1 LNILFLSISTAIS
14 NIANRGIYPDLLRY
28 FANHGHEVFIVC
40 PYERRTKRESS
51 LQHINNIHILGV
63 KTLNITKTSIVEKG
77 LATFLIERQFGKAI
91 NKNFNDYKFDLILY
105 STPPIT
111 FNLLIEKLKFK
122 HQAKTYLMLKDI
134 FPQNAIDLGII
145 KEGGI
150 LSRYFR
156 KKEQKLYKISDFI
169 GCMSPANVEYTLEKN
184 IFLDRKKI
192 GICPNAIEVIDRVIV
207 NKQNILNSYR
217 IPSDTTVF
225 IYGGNLGVPQ
235 GIELLIKILEIY
247 KNRIDCFFVIVG
259 NGEKAHL
266 VEKWVRLNSP
276 INIIYLP
283 ELEKNKYEQLEACCD
298 IGMIFL
304 DKRFTIPNFPSRM
317 LSYLECK
324 LPLLIVTDLISDL
337 GLIATNNKFGKYSI
351 AGDLFSIS
359 ENIEFF
365 INNSEQRRIMGENG
379 FKYLIDNY
387 NVSIA
392 YNAIINSLKI

>member
-1 LNILFLSISTAIS
+1 MNILFLSISTAIS
-14 NIANRGIYPDLLRY
+14 NIANRGIYPDLLRH

-51 LQHINNIHILGV
+51 LHHINNVHILGV
-63 KTLNITKTSIVEKG
+63 KTLNITKTSIFEKG

-91 NKNFNDYKFDLILY
+91 NKNFNNYKFDLILY

-111 FNLLIEKLKFK
+111 FNLLIEKLKLK

-145 KEGGI
+145 KEGGV

-169 GCMSPANVEYTLEKN
+169 GCMSPANAEYTLKKN
-184 IFLDRKKI
+184 IFLDKKKI
-192 GICPNAIEVIDRVIV
+192 GICPNAIEVIDRVVV

-235 GIELLIKILEIY
+235 GIEFLIEILEIY

-276 INIIYLP
+276 INVIYLP
-283 ELEKNKYEQLEACCD
+283 ELERNKYEQLEACCD

-317 LSYLECK
+317 LSYLESK
-324 LPLLIVTDLISDL
+324 LPLLITTDLVSDL
-337 GLIATNNKFGKYSI
+337 GLIATDNKFGKYST

-365 INNSEQRRIMGENG
+365 INNVEQRRIMGENG

-387 NVSIA
+387 SVSIA
-392 YNAIINSLKI
+392 YDAILNSLKI